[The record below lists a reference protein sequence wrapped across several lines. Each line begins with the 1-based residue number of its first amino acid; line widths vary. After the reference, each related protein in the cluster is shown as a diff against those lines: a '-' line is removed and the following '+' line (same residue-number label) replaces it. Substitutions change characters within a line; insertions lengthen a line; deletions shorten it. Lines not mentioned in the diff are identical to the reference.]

1 MSSPP
6 AWREEGELT
15 HAVSIH
21 THANTHTHN
30 AEEASW
36 WRLPRLWLPW
46 QQLPTP
52 FAVVVR
58 TEYSDKILIKSQT
71 RKYFT
76 CWNLPTCLDFTSA
89 WSQLTLKWGKTC
101 GHVTTNCCFCLLT
114 LRKSCGNEC
123 LCSEHAGWC
132 NGYWKQASC
141 LRSLS
146 FSSLLLPVHWGLLP
160 FDNTFQS
167 HYKQGKYS
175 WIAQLNDWVATHVH
189 AGIQTDIQK
198 D

>member
-46 QQLPTP
+46 QQLPPP

-89 WSQLTLKWGKTC
+89 WSQLTLKWGKTL
-101 GHVTTNCCFCLLT
+101 VVMWPLT
-114 LRKSCGNEC
+114 VASASYVKKELWKWVSASLCVC

-146 FSSLLLPVHWGLLP
+146 FSSLLL
-160 FDNTFQS
+160 
-167 HYKQGKYS
+167 
-175 WIAQLNDWVATHVH
+175 DW
-189 AGIQTDIQK
+189 
-198 D
+198 